1 MRSNSFQL
9 TILSILLT
17 LVSSNPSQAGITLRG
32 GRIIPGTVIDTGTLG
47 LAIKILP
54 RGEFAV
60 TRCKYEGSVAGI
72 KVNFID
78 GGWVNIDTAME
89 IEDLAYCVKHC
100 LEFNANRLGLKQV
113 AIANNDDI
121 TKHYK
126 STLSNYI
133 ADPATNR
140 AYRRAQTDTLWFY
153 MRHAHLE
160 DRNGAAHHY
169 PLVYIDKFTNELG
182 LNVSA
187 AYEFS
192 RHKKEETS
200 QQQWIMRQN
209 MQEIK
214 IDTEIAIHMLP
225 TTAFG
230 PHFSLQY
237 AGGSA
242 RAIAQLRLQ
251 NVQRLMRDN
260 FWRNRYLAILN
271 YAR

>member
-1 MRSNSFQL
+1 MCIRD
-9 TILSILLT
+9 
-17 LVSSNPSQAGITLRG
+17 R
-32 GRIIPGTVIDTGTLG
+32 IDTGTLG
-47 LAIKILP
+47 LAIKVLP
-54 RGEFAV
+54 RGEFVV
-60 TRCKYEGSVAGI
+60 TRCKYEGGVGGI
-72 KVNFID
+72 KVSFID
-78 GGWVNIDTAME
+78 GGWVAIDTAME

-126 STLSNYI
+126 STLSAYI
-133 ADPATNR
+133 ANPAINR

-160 DRNGAAHHY
+160 DRNGASHHY
-169 PLVYIDKFTNELG
+169 PLVYIDKFTNQHG
-182 LNVSA
+182 IDVSA

-192 RHKKEETS
+192 RHKKEEVS

-209 MQEIK
+209 MQEIR

-230 PHFSLQY
+230 PDFTLQN

-260 FWRNRYLAILN
+260 YWRNRYLAILN